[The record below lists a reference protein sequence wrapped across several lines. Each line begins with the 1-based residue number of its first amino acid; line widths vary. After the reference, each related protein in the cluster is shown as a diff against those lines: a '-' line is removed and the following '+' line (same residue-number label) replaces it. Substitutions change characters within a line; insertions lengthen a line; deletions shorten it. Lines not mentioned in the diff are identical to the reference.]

1 MEDKIYLNLI
11 NEYGLKLDKERRG
24 RARELFQQ
32 YIERYNSVE
41 CLYWSLW
48 KLGDRDLI
56 ANAGLFLCD
65 SLHSEVSAFIE
76 DNRDEID
83 ISLYNMLDNTF
94 SFGLRM
100 SKQGKEIEKNFD
112 SFFSE
117 NTIEEL
123 KTAYIKYYLN
133 EQMKFLI
140 RGTYAPGPQKKNI
153 NKKGIS

>member
-1 MEDKIYLNLI
+1 
-11 NEYGLKLDKERRG
+11 
-24 RARELFQQ
+24 
-32 YIERYNSVE
+32 
-41 CLYWSLW
+41 
-48 KLGDRDLI
+48 LI

-100 SKQGKEIEKNFD
+100 SKEGKEIEKNFE

-140 RGTYAPGPQKKNI
+140 RGTYAPGP
-153 NKKGIS
+153 